1 MRLPG
6 IDPLI
11 AVVVSTRDRPQRL
24 TRLLAALETQTLD
37 AGRYEVIVVD
47 NGIAPRPP
55 GHAGTPVAVAEAALA
70 GLQVRVLRPG
80 TPGGP
85 AAARNLGWR
94 AARAPLI
101 AFTDDDC
108 EPTAA
113 WLEAVL
119 VAARRHPGAIV
130 QGPTHPLA
138 AERHY
143 PGLLAHTVRIDALGP
158 QYETC
163 NIVYPRVVLSALDG
177 FDESFG
183 SEPAGEDTDLAWRA
197 LAAGHTAVFAPD
209 AIVHHAVIA
218 LSPRDALRRAGRW
231 SAVVRVFA
239 RHPAARVMLHRRC
252 FWNVWHYLVWRSV
265 LSIPAPRWLRRLV
278 LARHALSLTRRARE
292 AGVSGPS
299 LLAAVPFLAIHDAV
313 ECAAIARGALRARTL
328 VL

>member
-1 MRLPG
+1 
-6 IDPLI
+6 
-11 AVVVSTRDRPQRL
+11 
-24 TRLLAALETQTLD
+24 
-37 AGRYEVIVVD
+37 
-47 NGIAPRPP
+47 
-55 GHAGTPVAVAEAALA
+55 
-70 GLQVRVLRPG
+70 
-80 TPGGP
+80 
-85 AAARNLGWR
+85 
-94 AARAPLI
+94 
-101 AFTDDDC
+101 DDC
-108 EPTAA
+108 EPTAG

-119 VAARRHPGAIV
+119 AAAGRHPGAIV
-130 QGPTHPLA
+130 QGRTRPLA
-138 AERHY
+138 AERY
-143 PGLLAHTVRIDALGP
+143 NDGLLVHTVHIDALGP

-177 FDESFG
+177 FDERFG

-239 RHPAARVMLHRRC
+239 HHPGARVMLHRRY

-265 LSIPAPRWLRRLV
+265 LSILAPRWLRRLV
-278 LARHALSLTRRARE
+278 LARHALSLTRRARK
-292 AGVSGPS
+292 AGVRGPS

-313 ECAAIARGALRARTL
+313 ECAAIARGALQARTL